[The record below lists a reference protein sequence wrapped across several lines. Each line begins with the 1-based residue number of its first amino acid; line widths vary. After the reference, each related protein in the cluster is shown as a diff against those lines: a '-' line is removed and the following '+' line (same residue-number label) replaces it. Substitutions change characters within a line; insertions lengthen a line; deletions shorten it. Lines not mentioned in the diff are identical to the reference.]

1 VTRSAAW
8 KTSGSLTCRLSYPA
22 GRICALIRDG
32 SVRCGMRWRRRARR
46 LCRLSKASE
55 AELIGDSAGYSVIR
69 LHRRRGFYQDSLRA
83 YRVRIDGNP
92 LGKIAKGETRDF
104 IVPPGEH
111 RVRLTID
118 RLAGSREVMLQV
130 REGELVEFTCRPG
143 HPALALWWPLPLLFI
158 VFPVNP
164 GSATTT
170 IVRPVRP
177 ATGRRLRAG
186 AGAAPAPLD
195 SPRRSYGY
203 ESSLSTEC
211 FRRALAN
218 GQVGNGDGHPGATH

>member
-1 VTRSAAW
+1 
-8 KTSGSLTCRLSYPA
+8 LSE
-22 GRICALIRDG
+22 
-32 SVRCGMRWRRRARR
+32 
-46 LCRLSKASE
+46 ASE

-118 RLAGSREVMLQV
+118 RLAGSREVMHQV

-143 HPALALWWPLPLLFI
+143 HPALALWWPLPLLCI
-158 VFPVNP
+158 VFPV
-164 GSATTT
+164 
-170 IVRPVRP
+170 I
-177 ATGRRLRAG
+177 
-186 AGAAPAPLD
+186 
-195 SPRRSYGY
+195 
-203 ESSLSTEC
+203 
-211 FRRALAN
+211 RALQPQRLW
-218 GQVGNGDGHPGATH
+218 GQFALLLAVVSVLLLVLVLLRHRWIRLDGPRVMNRA